1 MMRLPPASRAPIRP
15 TLVRTLLAAA
25 VLAAAAGPSP
35 ARAADGF
42 FIGDSIAA
50 SIAQT
55 VGIKSIAHHS
65 VSLRKAAPKNIA
77 RQLASLPKGSIV
89 LMGLGLNDA
98 AIPVKGLRT
107 DIEWVIVGALTTGEK
122 IVWVG
127 PPCVLKRWDAR
138 AKEMDDYLRQRLA
151 STTIQYVSLRD
162 PQICQP
168 GMRTGDGQHFTIAGY
183 RYVWEKIRRDS
194 TYATSIEVPTRATP
208 APVVGKAKARPRRQA
223 EGKGG
228 VEKE

>member
-1 MMRLPPASRAPIRP
+1 MRSS
-15 TLVRTLLAAA
+15 LVCTLLGAA

-35 ARAADGF
+35 ALAAEGI

-55 VGIKSIAHHS
+55 VGIKSTAHHS
-65 VSLRKAAPKNIA
+65 VSLRKVAPKNIA
-77 RQLASLPKGSIV
+77 RQLTHLPKGAVV

-98 AIPVKGLRT
+98 AIPVKGMSA
-107 DIEWVIVGALTTGEK
+107 DIEWVIAGALGTGEK

-127 PPCVLKRWDAR
+127 PPCVLKRWDNR
-138 AKEMDDYLRQRLA
+138 AKEMDDYLRERLA

-162 PQICQP
+162 PEICQRA
-168 GMRTGDGQHFTIAGY
+168 MRTGDGEHFTIAGY

-194 TYATSIEVPTRATP
+194 TYAASIEVPQRAAP
-208 APVVGKAKARPRRQA
+208 APVVSRAKARPKQQA
-223 EGKGG
+223 EKKGG
-228 VEKE
+228 VGNE